1 MSEEGAKKLGFGAK
15 AKSFFGGVKDALKDA
30 ATIEL
35 AFDNEQ
41 ARIKGSVQ
49 TDGGA
54 KELCIFAHDV
64 RLRSSAFSPFA
75 ALLLFCDVLRFTP
88 SSLWLSVLF
97 CRRRWLEV

>member
-64 RLRSSAFSPFA
+64 RAFTRFFRLLPCFSFSVMFCVSLRP
-75 ALLLFCDVLRFTP
+75 
-88 SSLWLSVLF
+88 SLWLSVLF